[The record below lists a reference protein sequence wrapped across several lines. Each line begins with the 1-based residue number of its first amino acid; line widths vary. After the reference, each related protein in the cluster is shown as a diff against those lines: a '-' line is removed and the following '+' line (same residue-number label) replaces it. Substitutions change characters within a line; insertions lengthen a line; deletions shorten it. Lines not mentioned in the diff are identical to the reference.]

1 VKAGPRVGTA
11 VGAPGSPAGTL
22 AGVTVANQ
30 PELDRLEAIA
40 TDGLYNAGPMPAS
53 LKYLAGI
60 FRRHWRGRRCLELGP
75 AEGLVTEELV
85 GAFPELTVVDGS
97 STFCRELSARF
108 PGVAVVNA
116 LFEEYTPPHRFD
128 TVVLGH
134 VLEHVLDPVALL
146 ERIRAWVAPGGVLLA
161 TVPNALSLHRQAA
174 VLMGL
179 LPAENALNETDHHY
193 GHRRVY
199 DLAGLRADFASAGWT
214 VTTTG
219 GYWLKPVS
227 NAQIAEQWTPQ
238 MLAAFLAMGERYPD
252 SAAEIYV
259 VAEP

>member
-1 VKAGPRVGTA
+1 MPGPRV
-11 VGAPGSPAGTL
+11 APDVSTMGDRVGTL
-22 AGVTVANQ
+22 RDVSVTNQ
-30 PELDRLEAIA
+30 PELDRLESIA
-40 TDGLYNAGPMPAS
+40 TDGLYNYGPMPTS
-53 LKYLAGI
+53 LRYLAGI
-60 FRRHWRGRRCLELGP
+60 FRRHWRGDRCLELGP
-75 AEGLVTEELV
+75 AEGIVTEELAE
-85 GAFPELTVVDGS
+85 AFPDLTVVDGS
-97 STFCRELSARF
+97 STFCRELSSRF
-108 PGVAVVNA
+108 PDATVVNE
-116 LFEEYTPPHRFD
+116 LFEEYTPPHPFD

-134 VLEHVLDPVALL
+134 VLEHVIDPVGLL
-146 ERIRAWVAPGGVLLA
+146 ERIRGWVAPGGVALA
-161 TVPNALSLHRQAA
+161 VVPNADSLHRQAA

-199 DLAGLRADFASAGWT
+199 TPAEVRSDFAAAGWT

-227 NAQIAEQWTPQ
+227 NAQTAEHWTPE
-238 MLAAFLAMGERYPD
+238 MLDAFLQLGERYPD